1 MPPNITLKH
10 LASQLGLSVTT
21 VSRALGGFEDVSA
34 TTRERVQAYAS
45 EVGYKP
51 NQSARRLKTGRTSS
65 VGYIMNGAQGDF
77 RDQFNTRLLV
87 ALGQA
92 LHDAAPEHDL
102 IVTTVPEDRD
112 ELDTYKRFIDGGK
125 VDSFVVARTRIQD
138 PRVDFLLDSGIPF
151 VTHGRTGRASQHDWV
166 DINAADGFMRA
177 TRHLIGLGHRNILFL
192 NFFSDLYTA
201 VERETGYLQAM
212 HDAGLAPSSRHC
224 PHGYASAYQVAQE
237 ALSGANAPTAFVCA
251 SDIFAYGVMEAV
263 SACGHTPGEDIAII
277 GADNLPPQM
286 YRQPSLS
293 TLDIS
298 FETVSQA
305 LIELVLAP
313 QEGAPRHRCFDYDLL
328 LRDTTA

>member
-21 VSRALGGFEDVSA
+21 VSRALGGFEDVSVA
-34 TTRERVQAYAS
+34 TRERVQAFAN
-45 EVGYKP
+45 EVGYQP

-138 PRVDFLLDSGIPF
+138 PRVDFLLESGFPF
-151 VTHGRTGRASQHDWV
+151 VTHGRTGRADEHAWV
-166 DINAADGFMRA
+166 DTNATDGFVRA
-177 TRHLIGLGHRNILFL
+177 TRYLIDSGHRDILFL

-201 VERETGYLQAM
+201 VEREKGY
-212 HDAGLAPSSRHC
+212 HDAMQAAKLTPMSRHC
-224 PHGYASAYQVAQE
+224 QHGYASAYQAACE
-237 ALSGANAPTAFVCA
+237 ALSSATPPTAFVCA
-251 SDIFAYGVMEAV
+251 SDIFAYAVMEAATESGRV
-263 SACGHTPGEDIAII
+263 PGKDLAII
-277 GADNLPPQM
+277 GADNLPAQM

-293 TLDIS
+293 TLEVS
-298 FETVSQA
+298 FESVSQA

-313 QEGAPRHRCFDYDLL
+313 AGGTPRHRCFDYELL
-328 LRDTTA
+328 LRDTTG

>member
-1 MPPNITLKH
+1 MPPKITLKY
-10 LASQLGLSVTT
+10 LATELGLSVTT
-21 VSRALGGFEDVSA
+21 VSRALGGFEDVSVA
-34 TTRERVQAYAS
+34 TRERVQAFAND
-45 EVGYKP
+45 VGYQP

-102 IVTTVPEDRD
+102 IVTTVPEDRH
-112 ELDTYKRFIDGGK
+112 ELETYKRFIDGGK
-125 VDSFVVARTRIQD
+125 VDSFVVARTCIQD
-138 PRVDFLLDSGIPF
+138 PRVDFLLDSGVPF
-151 VTHGRTGRASQHDWV
+151 VTHGRTGRADEHDWV
-166 DINAADGFMRA
+166 DINAADGFLRA
-177 TRHLIGLGHRNILFL
+177 TRHLIQQGHRNILFL

-212 HDAGLAPSSRHC
+212 REASLAPSSRHC
-224 PHGYASAYQVAQE
+224 PHGYASAYQVARE
-237 ALSGANAPTAFVCA
+237 VLASADAPTAFVCA

-263 SACGHTPGEDIAII
+263 SESGRAPGRDIAII
-277 GADNLPPQM
+277 GADNLPPLM
-286 YRQPSLS
+286 YQQPSLS

-313 QEGAPRHRCFDYDLL
+313 REGVPRHRCFDYELL